1 MIKFKELIESINEAA
16 KQANQTIADNEGKI
30 IKDFFDYDTE
40 TEKYKAK
47 TINIDY
53 PSTNIDGKIESVDLE
68 VPLITMV
75 PITPSAI
82 DELRFTT
89 RLDLVLNK
97 DELMVSFSKDS
108 TPPKSGSDPEKNKSK
123 TTAELEIV
131 IKPHEPSDGLSDLI
145 NGYEKILRA
154 QIPD

>member
-1 MIKFKELIESINEAA
+1 MIKFKELVKSINEAA

-40 TEKYKAK
+40 TKKYKAK

-53 PSTNIDGKIESVDLE
+53 PSTNLDGKIELLDIE

-75 PITPSAI
+75 PVTTSAI
-82 DELRFTT
+82 DKLKFTSS
-89 RLDLVLNK
+89 LDIALSN
-97 DELMVSFSKDS
+97 DELMVSFNKDPTPSKSDII
-108 TPPKSGSDPEKNKSK
+108 SGKNKSRA
-123 TTAELEIV
+123 TAELEIV
-131 IKPHEPSDGLSDLI
+131 IRPHEPSEGLSDLI

>member
-1 MIKFKELIESINEAA
+1 MIKFKELVESINEAA

-53 PSTNIDGKIESVDLE
+53 PSTNIDGKLESVNIE

-82 DELRFTT
+82 DELKFTT
-89 RLDLVLNK
+89 CLDIALNN
-97 DELMVSFSKDS
+97 DELMVSFSS
-108 TPPKSGSDPEKNKSK
+108 ETSPSKSGIFSEKNKPRA
-123 TTAELEIV
+123 TAELEIV
-131 IKPHEPSDGLSDLI
+131 IRPHEPSEGLSRLI

>member
-30 IKDFFDYDTE
+30 IKDFFDYDPE
-40 TEKYKAK
+40 TKKYTAK

-53 PSTNIDGKIESVDLE
+53 PSTSIDGKVESVDIE

-82 DELRFTT
+82 DELKFTT
-89 RLDLVLNK
+89 SLDIDLNN
-97 DELMVSFSKDS
+97 DELMVSFSSD
-108 TPPKSGSDPEKNKSK
+108 TPPSKSGVFSEKNKPK
-123 TTAELEIV
+123 TTAELEI
-131 IKPHEPSDGLSDLI
+131 IIRPHEPSEGLSRLI
-145 NGYEKILRA
+145 NGYEKVLRA